1 MKKFDLENIGKK
13 MPYKAPSEEF
23 FANFQSDMMARIA
36 SEEEAK
42 KRVITSEKSSTEQPR
57 MGAKRSMMRLFVPL
71 AAAAASLTIGL
82 FVVDKVDY
90 TSPTKDMGYLVT
102 DNLDATMDSYFDSLS
117 DDQLAYLL
125 DNTSSQDDFYS
136 TLPEN

>member
-1 MKKFDLENIGKK
+1 
-13 MPYKAPSEEF
+13 
-23 FANFQSDMMARIA
+23 
-36 SEEEAK
+36 
-42 KRVITSEKSSTEQPR
+42 

>member
-13 MPYKAPSEEF
+13 MPYNAPSEEF
-23 FANFQSDMMARIA
+23 FANFQSDMMARVA
-36 SEEEAK
+36 SEETSRK
-42 KRVITSEKSSTEQPR
+42 KTQSR
-57 MGAKRSMMRLFVPL
+57 GAMMRLFVPL
-71 AAAAASLTIGL
+71 AAAAASLAIGL

-90 TSPTKDMGYLVT
+90 ISPVKDMGYYVS
-102 DNLDATMDSYFDSLS
+102 DNLDATMDSYFDNLS